1 MRTLSIRENRPL
13 IGVSNPQTCF
23 QTSNFQMEILFVI
36 LSALSFIL
44 LVILLIRS
52 QTNKTP
58 EVDLNAYVSVDL
70 LKREQAYVAELKS
83 NNEKLSAELMELNRM
98 ISAEKQAKVDLER
111 RLEEH
116 AAEVEKLQEKFQ
128 KEFEL
133 AANRILDKNTE
144 NFQKRSSE
152 QMKTILSPLQE
163 KIVSFEKKV
172 VETHE
177 KGVSERAALKAVVEQ
192 LSLQNKNLSEEAQNL
207 TKALKGDVKKQG
219 NWGEVILERIL
230 ESSGLRKGFEYTTQ
244 ESFRNDEGRLVQPDV
259 VIHLPDEKYVIVDSK
274 VSLVAYEKLAG
285 AEEAEDI
292 EKALKEHSLSVRA
305 HVKGLSDKAYQKLH
319 KEKSPDFVLLF
330 IPIEGAFNAALQFDN
345 AIYEDA
351 LDKNIII
358 VSPTTLLATLRTI
371 ASIWKQ
377 EYQNQNI
384 RKIADEGAKLYDK
397 LVGFVEDMQKLGKQM
412 DTTQRTYEGAM
423 KKLSEGSGNLLRRGE
438 NMKKLGLQTT
448 KSIDK
453 ELLDN
458 DSDNELIE

>member
-1 MRTLSIRENRPL
+1 
-13 IGVSNPQTCF
+13 
-23 QTSNFQMEILFVI
+23 MEILFVI